1 MQFLLWDW
9 NLPRISSQEIPWGS
23 DTPLPEGVNS
33 PSLGSCG
40 GWKMIPYIELKS
52 GGKKSCWS
60 CIIYDAICCF
70 GGRKKT
76 IFSKMGCNAC
86 LVWSGL
92 IGVEEMCGSWGALT
106 RKRCW
111 QLLLIERRIQRTA
124 AGGAWLDS
132 GGSSWFSRKTSV
144 LSEDSSVCPLLVSD
158 EIHETS
164 RKADQTESRRT
175 SRTAESGLLL
185 FMGLAKAICSIRG
198 VPNGPMLEKS
208 KSAEL
213 AANKLLVLHTVGSVL
228 LLLNHL
234 TSLIFIYFLIWDHFF
249 IFCF

>member
-40 GWKMIPYIELKS
+40 GGKMIPYIELKS

-70 GGRKKT
+70 GGRRKT

-92 IGVEEMCGSWGALT
+92 MGVEEMCGSWGALT
-106 RKRCW
+106 GKRCW
-111 QLLLIERRIQRTA
+111 QLLLIESRIGERMLEGHGWTVAVPPGSPGRLLFCQRTA
-124 AGGAWLDS
+124 LFSHFWSLMRYTKPAGKQTKLKAREQAGLQRV
-132 GGSSWFSRKTSV
+132 GCCSSWI
-144 LSEDSSVCPLLVSD
+144 SEGD
-158 EIHETS
+158 
-164 RKADQTESRRT
+164 
-175 SRTAESGLLL
+175 L
-185 FMGLAKAICSIRG
+185 FHSW
-198 VPNGPMLEKS
+198 N
-208 KSAEL
+208 
-213 AANKLLVLHTVGSVL
+213 T
-228 LLLNHL
+228 
-234 TSLIFIYFLIWDHFF
+234 
-249 IFCF
+249 